1 MNYWRIVLRNDNVEE
16 RAYLLIEEGALGV
29 EIISDHEL
37 ACFLEGDDWRLFQ
50 KRVADLGF
58 SWVVAEKVPDI
69 NWVQK
74 STTFLQP
81 LKIGGL
87 QIVPVAEGCL
97 SGEVQQSTEMT
108 IKIITG
114 CGFGTGHHATT
125 AMVIELLQ
133 QPLIASSKPRR
144 FLDLGTGSGILA
156 LAAAALY
163 AGEIVAVDND
173 PMAVANAT
181 DNLRLNGQEK
191 RVKIQLGELD
201 QAQGS
206 FDIIMANLYLNIL
219 VEQQQRLSTYLT
231 SGGFLIIS
239 GYLGDQ
245 QSAIKEAFGSA
256 AWRFEK
262 ELSKDNWCAALL
274 QRL

>member
-50 KRVADLGF
+50 KRVVDLGF
-58 SWVVAEKVPDI
+58 SWVIAEKVPDI

-81 LKIGGL
+81 LRIGGL

-97 SGEVQQSTEMT
+97 SDKVHEPNELI
-108 IKIITG
+108 IKIIPG

-133 QPLIASSKPRR
+133 QPMIASSKPRR
-144 FLDLGTGSGILA
+144 FLDLGTGSGILG

-163 AGEIVAVDND
+163 GGEIVAVDND

-219 VEQQQRLSTYLT
+219 VEQQRRLSTYLT

-239 GYLGDQ
+239 GYLVDQ
-245 QSAIKEAFGSA
+245 QAAVRDAFRDTT
-256 AWRFEK
+256 WCFQRQ
-262 ELSKDNWCAALL
+262 LSRDNWCAALL